1 MAERSWKESPLARL
15 TLVRYLEFVREPE
28 AMFWVFIF
36 PILLT
41 AGLGLAFR
49 SKPQDVIKLGVLEGP
64 RAEAVATPL
73 EADSRIVIQRLDD
86 SASARALRTGK
97 IALLVVPS
105 DKGVAYRYDDTR
117 PDARLARQ
125 ITDDV
130 LQRGAGR
137 ADPGG
142 GRFLSTVR
150 DAKIGW

>member
-1 MAERSWKESPLARL
+1 MPERSWKESPLARL

-36 PILLT
+36 PVLLT
-41 AGLGLAFR
+41 AGLGVAFR

-64 RAEAVATPL
+64 RAEAVAAPL
-73 EADSRIVIQRLDD
+73 EADSRIVVQRLDD

-105 DKGVAYRYDDTR
+105 DNGVRYRFDDTR

-130 LQRGAGR
+130 LAYASAATGSYWQ
-137 ADPGG
+137 
-142 GRFLSTVR
+142 
-150 DAKIGW
+150 